1 VTNFHSQN
9 GYETGNIKNLKIE
22 LDGTIRGL
30 FTNGI
35 QRTLGALALAS
46 FENIDGL
53 SKAGGNK
60 FYETRDSGP
69 AKMGMALS
77 GLRGS
82 IVSSTLEESNVDLA
96 QEFVNMIMTQ
106 RGFQANS
113 RSITTADSMIE
124 EVVNLRR

>member
-1 VTNFHSQN
+1 
-9 GYETGNIKNLKIE
+9 
-22 LDGTIRGL
+22 
-30 FTNGI
+30 
-35 QRTLGALALAS
+35 
-46 FENIDGL
+46 
-53 SKAGGNK
+53 
-60 FYETRDSGP
+60 
-69 AKMGMALS
+69 MALS